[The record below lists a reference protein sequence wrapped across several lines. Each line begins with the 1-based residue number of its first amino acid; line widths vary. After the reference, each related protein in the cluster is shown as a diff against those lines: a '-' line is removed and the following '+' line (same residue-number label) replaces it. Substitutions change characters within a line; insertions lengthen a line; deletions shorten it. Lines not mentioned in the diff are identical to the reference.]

1 MIQDTAGMRAVYYA
15 RVSTEEE
22 KQINALSKQVEECE
36 ECIKAQ
42 GWRLAGRYVDEGKSG
57 TKVKGRDEYKRLF
70 EDLEKDTFDIIV
82 IKSQDRL
89 MRNVKDWYIFLDRM
103 LTHKKQLFMYI
114 ENSFYTSDNALIT
127 GIKAILAEE
136 YSRELSKKLKNAHK
150 RRVER
155 AKKGEKVAVMSPSI
169 TLGYDLKDGEVVIN
183 EKEAEIVRYVFTRYL
198 QGAGFRKIAMEL
210 EDRGWMNRAGNH
222 YEPASIQRII
232 TNERYMGV
240 YVMNRKVN
248 DFDKKKSC
256 INPESEWVRI
266 EGIIPPI
273 ISTEVWEKANEIR
286 LSKVRGGKGVKRG
299 KSIFSGKIICGKC
312 KGKYHRLADIHGTRF
327 RCSTY
332 ARYGK
337 TEKGCDG
344 RSFYERDLW
353 KALQELSEAFLS
365 PNYDEI
371 EKSLKEWLKGLYE
384 ALRSSQGVSDVLEE
398 IARQESRKEK
408 LTEAYMD
415 GIISKV
421 DYARKYSEIEE
432 KIEQLREKERDAET
446 EEEIADVKAVID
458 NFDTEFKAFLK
469 GEDFKQKKAEYL
481 AEHIKTIVVT
491 EEGYGIELDLMGGVM
506 LTGKDFYLF
515 VHEDR
520 VRIYVRMD
528 AFMRDGF
535 L

>member
-1 MIQDTAGMRAVYYA
+1 MKDTTGMRAVYYA

-22 KQINALSKQVEECE
+22 KQLNALSKQVEECE

-57 TKVKGRDEYKRLF
+57 TKIRGRDEYKRLF

-103 LTHKKQLFMYI
+103 LIHKKQLFMYI

-155 AKKGEKVAVMSPSI
+155 AKRGEKVAVMTPSVN
-169 TLGYDLKDGEVVIN
+169 LGYDLINGEVVIN

-198 QGAGFRKIAMEL
+198 QGAGYRDIAVEME
-210 EDRGWMNRAGNH
+210 EKGWRNRAGNL
-222 YEPASIQRII
+222 YESSNIQRII
-232 TNERYMGV
+232 KNERYKGV
-240 YVMNRKVN
+240 YVMNKRLS
-248 DFDKKKSC
+248 DFDKKKDYTT
-256 INPESEWVRI
+256 PESEWVRVK
-266 EGIIPPI
+266 GLIPPI
-273 ISTEVWEKANEIR
+273 ISEEVWEQANALRE
-286 LSKVRGGKGVKRG
+286 SKVKGGRGLKRG

-312 KGKYHRLADIHGTRF
+312 KGKYHRESNKYGARF

-344 RSFYERDLW
+344 RSFYERELW
-353 KALQELSEAFLS
+353 KAIGELSEAFLS

-384 ALRSSQGVSDVLEE
+384 TLRSSQGVSDILGE
-398 IARQESRKEK
+398 IAKQESRKEK

-415 GIISKV
+415 GIISKA

-432 KIEQLREKERDAET
+432 KIEQLREKERDTEM

-520 VRIYVRMD
+520 YSQVQTENFKIGLRI
-528 AFMRDGF
+528 AA
-535 L
+535 